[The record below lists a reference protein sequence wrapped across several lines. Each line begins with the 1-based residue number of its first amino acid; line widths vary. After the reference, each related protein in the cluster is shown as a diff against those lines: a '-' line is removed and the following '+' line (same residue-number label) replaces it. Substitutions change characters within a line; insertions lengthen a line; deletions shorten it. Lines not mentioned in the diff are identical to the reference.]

1 MLRLSTTV
9 KLNVDIGIA
18 VQEVS
23 KKQSIFRQIPSID
36 RLLAQPQAH
45 ASIEQFGRSAV
56 TSAYQVAVD
65 EFRSTVA
72 SGNDEISQDAQG
84 NLILNQ
90 GDSIDMHLHADARGR
105 LMQNMSPSLTPV
117 FNTTGTV
124 LHTNLGRA
132 VMPEQAIDAMSRVAR
147 QASNLEF
154 NLSTGRRGER
164 DDHVAARLCE
174 LTGAEAATVVNN
186 NAAAVL
192 IALNTVAEGASVA
205 VSRGELV
212 EIGGSFR
219 IPDVMSKAGCQ
230 LIEVGTTNRTH
241 LYDFEKSIADGASA
255 IMKVHT
261 SNYRIEGFSSAV
273 AEHELVDLCS
283 AHNIPFI
290 NDLGSGVLVDL
301 AEMGLPP
308 EPTVAQT
315 IDSGTSLVT
324 FSGDKLL
331 GGPQCGII
339 VGTKYWIDKVKQNPL
354 KRALRTDKHTLAALE
369 ALLQIYAQ
377 PETLQQH
384 IPGLRQITRP
394 VDKIQ
399 QMAELVLPAIV
410 ERFGYC
416 ADISI
421 EQTSSQIGSGALP
434 VETLPSIS
442 IQIEPNS
449 RDTGDAE
456 MKSGKDVESLTA
468 NGIAKALRELPIPVI
483 GRIHH
488 GCVLLDMRCIEDS
501 ESFIQNMVADKI
513 N

>member
-1 MLRLSTTV
+1 
-9 KLNVDIGIA
+9 
-18 VQEVS
+18 VQDVN
-23 KKQSIFRQIPSID
+23 KIQSILRQIPSID
-36 RLLAQPQAH
+36 RLLTDEQAC
-45 ASIEQFGRSAV
+45 ASVEQFGRSAV
-56 TSAYQVAVD
+56 TSAYKVSVD
-65 EFRSTVA
+65 EFRKNINSENSYLLQETSDQSVSEQA
-72 SGNDEISQDAQG
+72 QLISD
-84 NLILNQ
+84 I
-90 GDSIDMHLHADARGR
+90 LHATTRKR
-105 LMQNMSPSLTPV
+105 LMQESRPSLSPV

-132 VMPEQAIDAMSRVAR
+132 VMPEQAIDAMLRVAR
-147 QASNLEF
+147 DPSNLEF

-192 IALNTVAEGASVA
+192 IALNTVAEGSSVA

-241 LYDFEKSIADGASA
+241 LYDFEQSIAAGANA

-273 AEHELVDLCS
+273 AESELVELCVT
-283 AHNIPFI
+283 HNIPFI

-301 AEMGLPP
+301 AEMGLPA
-308 EPTVAQT
+308 EPTVAESVA
-315 IDSGTSLVT
+315 SGASLVT
-324 FSGDKLL
+324 FSGDKQL

-394 VDKIQ
+394 VDQIQ
-399 QMAELVLPAIV
+399 QIAERVLPVI
-410 ERFGYC
+410 EQRFGHH
-416 ADISI
+416 ANISI
-421 EQTSSQIGSGALP
+421 EHTSSQIGSGALP

-442 IQIEPNS
+442 IQIEPYSENTNQAQTKNQS
-449 RDTGDAE
+449 DSQRGAQHRG
-456 MKSGKDVESLTA
+456 SCQPLTA
-468 NGIAKALRELPIPVI
+468 NSIVKSLRELTIPVI
-483 GRIHH
+483 ARIHR
-488 GCVLLDMRCIEDS
+488 GSVLLDMRCIEDS
-501 ESFIQNMVADKI
+501 DAFIQNMAVNKS

>member
-1 MLRLSTTV
+1 
-9 KLNVDIGIA
+9 
-18 VQEVS
+18 VQDVNS
-23 KKQSIFRQIPSID
+23 NQSILRQIPSIE
-36 RLLAQPQAH
+36 RLLRDEQAC
-45 ASIEQFGRSAV
+45 ASVEQFGRIAA
-56 TSAYQVAVD
+56 TSAYQVSVD
-65 EFRSTVA
+65 EFRK
-72 SGNDEISQDAQG
+72 NINCKDNNLLPEISGQSAEEQAL
-84 NLILNQ
+84 LI
-90 GDSIDMHLHADARGR
+90 SEFLHDKARKR
-105 LMQNMSPSLTPV
+105 LMQEARPSLSPV

-132 VMPEQAIDAMSRVAR
+132 VMPEQAIDAMLRVAR
-147 QASNLEF
+147 HPSNLEF
-154 NLSTGRRGER
+154 DLATGRRGER

-174 LTGAEAATVVNN
+174 LTGAEAATLVNN

-192 IALNTVAEGASVA
+192 IALNTVAEGSSVA

-230 LIEVGTTNRTH
+230 LLEVGTTNRTH
-241 LYDFEKSIADGASA
+241 LYDFEQSISEGAKA

-273 AEHELVDLCS
+273 AENELVDLCVT
-283 AHNIPFI
+283 HDIPFI

-301 AEMGLPP
+301 AEMGLPA
-308 EPTVAQT
+308 EPTVAESVA
-315 IDSGTSLVT
+315 SGASLVT

-339 VGTKYWIDKVKQNPL
+339 VGKKCWIDKVKQNPL

-394 VDKIQ
+394 VDHIQ
-399 QMAELVLPAIV
+399 RVAERVLPV
-410 ERFGYC
+410 MLERFGHC
-416 ADISI
+416 ANITI
-421 EQTSSQIGSGALP
+421 AQTASQIGSGALP

-442 IQIEPNS
+442 IQIDPFSKN
-449 RDTGDAE
+449 ANAA
-456 MKSGKDVESLTA
+456 KSQADSQSEEASQPATA
-468 NGIAKALRELPIPVI
+468 NSIVKSLRELAIPVI
-483 GRIHH
+483 ARIHR
-488 GCVLLDMRCIEDS
+488 GSVWLDMRCIEDV
-501 ESFIQNMVADKI
+501 ESFIQNLAVNKSD
-513 N
+513 

>member
-1 MLRLSTTV
+1 
-9 KLNVDIGIA
+9 
-18 VQEVS
+18 
-23 KKQSIFRQIPSID
+23 
-36 RLLAQPQAH
+36 
-45 ASIEQFGRSAV
+45 
-56 TSAYQVAVD
+56 
-65 EFRSTVA
+65 
-72 SGNDEISQDAQG
+72 
-84 NLILNQ
+84 
-90 GDSIDMHLHADARGR
+90 
-105 LMQNMSPSLTPV
+105 
-117 FNTTGTV
+117 
-124 LHTNLGRA
+124 
-132 VMPEQAIDAMSRVAR
+132 MPEQAVDAMLRVAR
-147 QASNLEF
+147 HPSNLEF
-154 NLSTGRRGER
+154 DLSSGRRGER

-192 IALNTVAEGASVA
+192 IALNTVAEGSCVA

-241 LYDFEKSIADGASA
+241 LYDFEQAIADGAKA
-255 IMKVHT
+255 LMKVHT

-273 AEHELVDLCS
+273 DEKELVDLCL

-301 AEMGLPP
+301 AEMGLPA
-308 EPTVAQT
+308 EPTVAESVA
-315 IDSGTSLVT
+315 SGASLVT

-377 PETLQQH
+377 PETLQKH

-394 VDKIQ
+394 VDQIQ
-399 QMAELVLPAIV
+399 KVAERVLPVIK
-410 ERFGYC
+410 ERFGHC
-416 ADISI
+416 ANISI
-421 EQTSSQIGSGALP
+421 EHTSSQIGSGALP

-442 IQIEPNS
+442 IQIEPFADNS
-449 RDTGDAE
+449 NEKQSQSSVDTQSE
-456 MKSGKDVESLTA
+456 ESLQSLTA
-468 NGIAKALRELPIPVI
+468 NGIVKSLRELSIPVI
-483 GRIHH
+483 ARIHR
-488 GCVLLDMRCIEDS
+488 GSVLLDMRCIEDTD
-501 ESFIQNMVADKI
+501 SFIQNMTVIKS